1 MATEYPKALPPIDST
16 TRPFWDGA
24 KRHELMVYKC
34 LNCGKSYWPAI
45 HCAACDNPR
54 MEWVKA
60 SGKGEVFSFT
70 VIHQAPPNWSADIP
84 YNVSWIKLNE
94 GPVLIS
100 RMVECKNED
109 IHIGMPVEVVFED
122 ITEEV
127 TLTRFRPV

>member
-1 MATEYPKALPPIDST
+1 
-16 TRPFWDGA
+16 
-24 KRHELMVYKC
+24 MVYKC

-45 HCAACDNPR
+45 HCAACDKPR

-60 SGKGEVFSFT
+60 GGRGEVFSFT

-84 YNVSWIKLNE
+84 YNVSWIKLDE

-100 RMVECKNED
+100 RIVECKNED
-109 IHIGMPVEVVFED
+109 IHIGLRVEAVFED
-122 ITEEV
+122 ITPEV